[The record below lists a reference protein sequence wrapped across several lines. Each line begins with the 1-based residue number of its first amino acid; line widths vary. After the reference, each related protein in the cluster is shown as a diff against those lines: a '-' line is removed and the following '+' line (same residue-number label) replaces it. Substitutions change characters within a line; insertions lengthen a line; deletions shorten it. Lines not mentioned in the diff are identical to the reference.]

1 MHRIQLPSYYFLQGG
16 RNFANQKI
24 ERPVR
29 GSREGDT
36 LRADGEGKDLL
47 LSMSV
52 SLCQVKSNP
61 GIPLGDTTTESDPS

>member
-24 ERPVR
+24 ERPVCS
-29 GSREGDT
+29 SREGDT
-36 LRADGEGKDLL
+36 LRTDGKGKNLL
-47 LSMSV
+47 LMSV
-52 SLCQVKSNP
+52 FLGQVESNL

>member
-29 GSREGDT
+29 GSGEGDT
-36 LRADGEGKDLL
+36 LRTEGEGKDLL
-47 LSMSV
+47 LICKFS
-52 SLCQVKSNP
+52 
-61 GIPLGDTTTESDPS
+61 